1 MNMHTGIIELLGK
14 QQFCRTPKP
23 QLLEGTFGG
32 LGEWEGRDGEG
43 EGEGR
48 RLFACYNVDILQF
61 QAHHFHPI
69 ICRECENYLLL
80 STTLSK
86 QVHVVKFLVC
96 ELIFKNQFGKF
107 NQPPWRQSI
116 FLFGLLWK
124 GGWNTEF
131 LWHRNS
137 EGNPATPWHLASQKM
152 LSLQS

>member
-14 QQFCRTPKP
+14 QQFRRTPKP

-69 ICRECENYLLL
+69 INRECEKYLLL
-80 STTLSK
+80 SKTLSK

-107 NQPPWRQSI
+107 NQPP
-116 FLFGLLWK
+116 
-124 GGWNTEF
+124 
-131 LWHRNS
+131 
-137 EGNPATPWHLASQKM
+137 
-152 LSLQS
+152 